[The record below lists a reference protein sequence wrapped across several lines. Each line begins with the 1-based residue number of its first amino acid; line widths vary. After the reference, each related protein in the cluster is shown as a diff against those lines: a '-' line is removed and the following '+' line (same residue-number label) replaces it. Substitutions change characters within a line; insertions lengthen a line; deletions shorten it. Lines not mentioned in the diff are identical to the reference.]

1 MEMEVRYSVDP
12 VHFERMNSKEIR
24 DKFLIEGLFVPG
36 QVKTVYSFI
45 DRVVVGSAVPTD
57 GPLALKAGAEM
68 ACEYFAE
75 RRETGVF
82 NIGAE
87 GTVIID
93 GKRYPL
99 DNKEVL
105 YIGRGSRNIQFE
117 SAQAQKPAR
126 FYLISYP
133 AHKSYPTTHAKINDA
148 ATVELGSDESAN
160 KRTIYKYIHP
170 AGIQSCQLVM
180 GFTELAEG
188 SIWNTMPGH
197 THIRRSE
204 VYMYFNVGSDSLVF
218 HYMGKPEETR
228 HIAVR
233 DAQAV
238 LSPGWSIHSG
248 AGLKYYNF
256 VWAMGGEN
264 QDFDD
269 MQPFSLEQIR

>member
-1 MEMEVRYSVDP
+1 MEMEMRYSTDP

-36 QVKTVYSFI
+36 RVKTVYSFI

-57 GPLALKAGAEM
+57 GPLDLNAGDEM

-87 GTVIID
+87 GTVISD

-117 SAQAQKPAR
+117 SAEAQKPAR
-126 FYLISYP
+126 FYLFSYP

-148 ATVELGSDESAN
+148 ETVELGSDESAN
-160 KRTIYKYIHP
+160 KRTLYKYIHP

-238 LSPGWSIHSG
+238 LSPSWSIHSG
-248 AGLKYYNF
+248 AGLKNYSF